1 MSTVKMSNSR
11 KILGCKIPRY
21 SSGLDRFFVEPSAN
35 CSFLLMKLDRFDRF
49 PYSKFVFSNGKKKS
63 GKVSKAAQRAQEK
76 YIKAVV
82 EPAERLLSYIEE
94 LKRKS
99 ATSRRQS
106 A

>member
-21 SSGLDRFFVEPSAN
+21 SSGLDPFFVEPSAN

-49 PYSKFVFSNGKKKS
+49 PYSKFVFNNGKKKS

-82 EPAERLLSYIEE
+82 EPAERLLSFLEE
-94 LKRKS
+94 RRKLT
-99 ATSRRQS
+99 TSRRRS